1 MLEIIEDIKECD
13 IKSIAITTD
22 MWTSLAN
29 KGFITITCHI
39 INQYFVHK
47 NYVLDTLE
55 MTEDHTGA
63 NIAIRI

>member
-1 MLEIIEDIKECD
+1 MPSYDLPSRKTIPTLIPKEYKKVMLEIIEDIKECD

-39 INQYFVHK
+39 IN
-47 NYVLDTLE
+47 
-55 MTEDHTGA
+55 
-63 NIAIRI
+63 